1 MYSVTLYRKPPK
13 MSRKDPKIMFVL
25 LFNSK
30 KGNFKVLNTNQKITN
45 NKKIPFLEKIFQKH
59 IDK

>member
-1 MYSVTLYRKPPK
+1 
-13 MSRKDPKIMFVL
+13 MFVL